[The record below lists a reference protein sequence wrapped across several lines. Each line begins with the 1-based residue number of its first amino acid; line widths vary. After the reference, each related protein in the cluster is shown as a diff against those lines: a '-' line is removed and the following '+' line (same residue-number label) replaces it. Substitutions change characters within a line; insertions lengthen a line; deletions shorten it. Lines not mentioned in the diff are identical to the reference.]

1 MGLLRETLDKN
12 EDKNV
17 ETEEDMEMGDI
28 SLNLGVILVV
38 KMKLGRMM
46 NDELE
51 SLEKNEGSDR
61 IGNEDISQGAGEEEN
76 VDEELGKDKDL
87 GKEEAKAM
95 EHPKDKKMD

>member
-1 MGLLRETLDKN
+1 MGLLRATL
-12 EDKNV
+12 DKNV

-28 SLNLGVILVV
+28 QLNLGVILVV

-61 IGNEDISQGAGEEEN
+61 IGNEDISQCAGEEEN

-87 GKEEAKAM
+87 GKEEVKAM
-95 EHPKDKKMD
+95 EHSKDKKMD